1 MHREANN
8 HASLKEK
15 AIEELKE
22 FWIIVL
28 YLAVFL
34 TGFTFYRRMV
44 LAEFGVTYL
53 HYGIGLLE
61 ALVIGKVVMIGRAL
75 GLGKLPDRAPL
86 ILSVVY
92 KALLFAVLTILFG
105 VLEHVVDGLIH
116 KDDWA
121 TITHKLLV
129 VGTHELFARM
139 IMLFISFV
147 PFFAF
152 WEIGEAVGRQ
162 KLIEMFFAKREPPMS
177 KAREDD

>member
-1 MHREANN
+1 MQREAHNQ
-8 HASLKEK
+8 ASLKEK
-15 AIEELKE
+15 AIEELKQ
-22 FWIIVL
+22 FWIIAL

-53 HYGIGLLE
+53 HYGIGLIE
-61 ALVIGKVVMIGRAL
+61 ALVIAKVVMIGRAL
-75 GLGKLPDRAPL
+75 GLGNAPDRAPL
-86 ILSVVY
+86 ILSVLY

-105 VLEHVVDGLIH
+105 VLEHVIDGLIH

-121 TITHKLLV
+121 TITRKLFA

-139 IMLFISFV
+139 VMLFISFV

-152 WEIGEAVGRQ
+152 WEIGEAIGRK
-162 KLIEMFFAKREPPMS
+162 KLIEMFFANREPPG
-177 KAREDD
+177 KE

>member
-1 MHREANN
+1 MMQREAHN
-8 HASLKEK
+8 HPSLKEK

-22 FWIIVL
+22 FWIIAI

-53 HYGIGLLE
+53 HYGIGVIE
-61 ALVIGKVVMIGRAL
+61 ALVIGKVVLIGRQL
-75 GLGKLPDRAPL
+75 GLGKVPDRAPL

-92 KALLFAVLTILFG
+92 KALLFSVLAILFG
-105 VLEHVVDGLIH
+105 VLEHVIEGLIH
-116 KDDWA
+116 KDQWA
-121 TITHKLLV
+121 TIMHKLQV

-152 WEIGEAVGRQ
+152 WEIGEAIGRH
-162 KLIEMFFAKREPPMS
+162 KLIEMFFAKREPPMA
-177 KAREDD
+177 KE

>member
-1 MHREANN
+1 MQRDAHN
-8 HASLKEK
+8 HARLKEK

-22 FWIIVL
+22 FWIIAL
-28 YLAVFL
+28 YLTVFL

-53 HYGIGLLE
+53 HYGIGLIE
-61 ALVIGKVVMIGRAL
+61 ALVIAKVVLIGRAM
-75 GLGKLPDRAPL
+75 GLGKVPDRAPL

-105 VLEHVVDGLIH
+105 VLESVIEGLIH
-116 KDDWA
+116 KDDRP
-121 TITHKLLV
+121 TIAHKLLA
-129 VGTHELFARM
+129 VGTHELLARM

-152 WEIGEAVGRQ
+152 WEIGEAVGRH
-162 KLIEMFFAKREPPMS
+162 KLIEMFFAKREPPA
-177 KAREDD
+177 KP